1 MNQPIKSRI
10 LEPTKLT
17 SGQLGIMREFL
28 IETLDQAASAMGQ
41 MLRIRIKADL
51 LGFGE
56 GRIGRIQEFDDLG
69 QFRVHVMKVA
79 LKGPIG
85 GAFYFIINS
94 HEVETINN
102 VCLPKEVNAPTNSES
117 RQIKFGF
124 IAEIENMIA
133 ALATTEISEFLGVQ
147 LLGHVPEISVIQGS
161 VVNDFL
167 REEAKATN
175 ASFYVRSVL
184 AGLVVEVSPH
194 FIWMLDDEF
203 KHILRMNS

>member
-1 MNQPIKSRI
+1 MNQPLKSRP
-10 LEPTKLT
+10 LETSKLT
-17 SGQLGIMREFL
+17 ESQLGIMREFL
-28 IETLDQAASAMGQ
+28 VETLDQAASSMGQ

-56 GRIGRIQEFDDLG
+56 GDLDRIQEFDDLG

-102 VCLPKEVNAPTNSES
+102 VCLPKEVSAPTNSES

-147 LLGHVPEISVIQGS
+147 LFGQVPVISVIQGS
-161 VVNDFL
+161 LVNDFL
-167 REEAKATN
+167 REEAKANNST
-175 ASFYVRSVL
+175 FFVRSVL
-184 AGLVVEVSPH
+184 AGMVVEVSPH

-203 KHILRMNS
+203 KRILRINS

>member
-1 MNQPIKSRI
+1 MNQPLKSRAA
-10 LEPTKLT
+10 ETPKLT
-17 SGQLGIMREFL
+17 EDQLGIMREFL
-28 IETLDQAASAMGQ
+28 VETLDQAASSMGQ

-56 GRIGRIQEFDDLG
+56 GEIDRIQEFDDLG

-94 HEVETINN
+94 HEVDTINN
-102 VCLPKEVNAPTNSES
+102 VCLPKEVSAPTNSES
-117 RQIKFGF
+117 RQIKYGF

-147 LLGHVPEISVIQGS
+147 LFGQVPVTNVIQGS
-161 VVNDFL
+161 AVNDFL
-167 REEAKATN
+167 WEEAKATN
-175 ASFYVRSVL
+175 ATFFVRSVL
-184 AGLVVEVSPH
+184 AGMVVEVAPH

-203 KHILRMNS
+203 KRILRMNS

>member
-1 MNQPIKSRI
+1 MNQPLKSRSAEI
-10 LEPTKLT
+10 PKLT
-17 SGQLGIMREFL
+17 EDQLGIMREFL
-28 IETLDQAASAMGQ
+28 VQTLDQAASSMGQ

-56 GRIGRIQEFDDLG
+56 GEIDRIQEFDDLG

-85 GAFYFIINS
+85 GAFYFIVNS
-94 HEVETINN
+94 HELDTINR
-102 VCLPKEVNAPTNSES
+102 VCLPKEVSAPTNSES

-147 LLGHVPEISVIQGS
+147 LFGQVPEISIIQGNA
-161 VVNDFL
+161 VNEYL
-167 REEAKATN
+167 WEEAHANHST
-175 ASFYVRSVL
+175 FFVRSVL
-184 AGLVVEVSPH
+184 AGMVVEVAPH

-203 KHILRMNS
+203 KRILRMNS